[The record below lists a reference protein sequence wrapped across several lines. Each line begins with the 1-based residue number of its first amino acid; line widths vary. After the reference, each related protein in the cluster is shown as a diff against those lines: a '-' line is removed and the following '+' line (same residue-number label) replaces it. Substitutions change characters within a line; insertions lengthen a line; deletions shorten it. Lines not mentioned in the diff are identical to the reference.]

1 MSDAF
6 IDHSGDLALLFF
18 VAPMNKGTASIST
31 KKTRRDFQR
40 PGIRF
45 LLRCS
50 VVWTAGI
57 LCLFHE
63 FSQSIDEPLR
73 LFPRNAMAGVGTDP
87 QLCARQ
93 PLRSA
98 RCSVAIFR
106 IVFAGD
112 QQ

>member
-31 KKTRRDFQR
+31 KKTRRDFPR

-63 FSQSIDEPLR
+63 FSQSIDELLR
-73 LFPRNAMAGVGTDP
+73 LFPRNAMAGVGIDAD
-87 QLCARQ
+87 LCAWH
-93 PLRSA
+93 PVLRA
-98 RCSVAIFR
+98 RRRVAGFR
-106 IVFAGD
+106 LVFAGGPV
-112 QQ
+112 